1 MTLFSCAAHDAWLL
15 LEADPAVKGF
25 CERPVHVQGGA
36 GRLID
41 FWVSSGRHAKSWVL
55 SSSESEDPALPKSVQ
70 GVALRVLRRQDLL
83 ALDMRIHRA
92 SARNGGSS
100 SAQRRGVSGKPV
112 RRRSPLV
119 PTGGFFTIGCGG
131 IR

>member
-1 MTLFSCAAHDAWLL
+1 MPLYEKPLKVSRRPWQRRIEVYNPKVKRWLTLFSRAAHDAWLL

-55 SSSESEDPALPKSVQ
+55 SSSESEDPALPKSVCSN
-70 GVALRVLRRQDLL
+70 GDL
-83 ALDMRIHRA
+83 
-92 SARNGGSS
+92 SS
-100 SAQRRGVSGKPV
+100 PATMISW
-112 RRRSPLV
+112 
-119 PTGGFFTIGCGG
+119 
-131 IR
+131 